1 MAVSEP
7 PQYVSAWAQMGGS
20 KGRTRCLGPK
30 IKPQLPPSPKTATSL
45 AAKRLDAMLKA
56 KNRHGFGV
64 PQVKPPRAMVSS
76 TTSTNMDVD
85 EAERR
90 NSHFRAQPIRTQA
103 STGGAF
109 LGTKSSLLFALYP
122 LQ

>member
-1 MAVSEP
+1 
-7 PQYVSAWAQMGGS
+7 MGGF
-20 KGRTRCLGPK
+20 KGRTRCLGPR
-30 IKPQLPPSPKTATSL
+30 IKPKLPRPPNCNSL
-45 AAKRLDAMLKA
+45 AAKRLEAMLKA

-64 PQVKPPRAMVSS
+64 PQVKPPRAMVSN

-109 LGTKSSLLFALYP
+109 FVPSLPCSLHCILFNDIITTFISL
-122 LQ
+122 